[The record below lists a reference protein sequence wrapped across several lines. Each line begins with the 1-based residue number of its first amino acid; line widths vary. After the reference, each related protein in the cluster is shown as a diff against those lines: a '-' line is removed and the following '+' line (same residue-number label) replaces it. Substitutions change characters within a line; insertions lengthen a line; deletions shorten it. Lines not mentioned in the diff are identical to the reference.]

1 MWRTGCNRSVIKI
14 HDRYR
19 NAIRNSDDVQVADRR
34 STRPGRHLPCAAVPA
49 PLRRGA
55 SVVRVS
61 PSRPLRLLMD
71 ARYTRTDFHDGISR
85 YGASLIEAV
94 ARRTDAPGPEGA
106 DVEVEVAMLIS
117 DERQLALLPDG
128 VPWHLVSGPT
138 SPREPFVARQVAR
151 LRPDVVFSPMQTMGS
166 WGRDYAL
173 ILTLHDLIYYEHRT
187 PPRNLSE
194 PIRWLWRAYH
204 LTKIPQRL
212 LLDRADAVATVSRT
226 TAELIARHRLTR
238 RPVHVVANA
247 AQAVPEPRD
256 PDETPERTLLYMGSF
271 MDYKDVESLVAAAPL
286 LPGYTLHLL
295 SRISPE
301 RRGQLEDRLAERRAV
316 AGADGADVVFH
327 DGTDEAEYV
336 RLLRRATAAVTL
348 SRAEGFGLPVAEAMA
363 HGTPVVCSDLPIFR
377 EIAGAGTP
385 SFRGVPLEGDRAAAL
400 AARVRELEDP
410 AEFAAA
416 SRASVAQAARFSWD
430 ESARRLLDLTAAL
443 GVARRAARAR
453 TDRSSR

>member
-1 MWRTGCNRSVIKI
+1 MWRIGCNRSVIKI

-187 PPRNLSE
+187 PPRNLPE

-204 LTKIPQRL
+204 LTKTPQRL

-377 EIAGAGTP
+377 EIAGAGTA
-385 SFRGVPLEGDRAAAL
+385 SFRGVPLEGDRVAAL

-453 TDRSSR
+453 TGRSSR

>member
-1 MWRTGCNRSVIKI
+1 MWRIGCNRSVIKI

-34 STRPGRHLPCAAVPA
+34 STRPGRHLPCTAVPA

-85 YGASLIEAV
+85 YGASLLEAV
-94 ARRTDAPGPEGA
+94 ARRAAAPGPAGA
-106 DVEVEVAMLIS
+106 DVEVAMLIS

-410 AEFAAA
+410 AEFAVA

-453 TDRSSR
+453 TGRSTR

>member
-1 MWRTGCNRSVIKI
+1 MWRIGCNRSVIKI

-19 NAIRNSDDVQVADRR
+19 NAIRNPDDVQVADRR

-453 TDRSSR
+453 TGRSTR

>member
-1 MWRTGCNRSVIKI
+1 MWRIGCNRSVIKI

-19 NAIRNSDDVQVADRR
+19 NAIRNPDDVQVADRR

-238 RPVHVVANA
+238 SPVHVVANA

-286 LPGYTLHLL
+286 LPGYALHLL

-301 RRGQLEDRLAERRAV
+301 RRGQLEARLAARRAG
-316 AGADGADVVFH
+316 AGAAGADVVFH

-410 AEFAAA
+410 AEFAVA

-453 TDRSSR
+453 TGRSTR

>member
-1 MWRTGCNRSVIKI
+1 MWRIGCNRSVIKI

-416 SRASVAQAARFSWD
+416 SRAIWSR
-430 ESARRLLDLTAAL
+430 ETP
-443 GVARRAARAR
+443 
-453 TDRSSR
+453 SSRD

>member
-1 MWRTGCNRSVIKI
+1 MWRTGRNRSVINI

-19 NAIRNSDDVQVADRR
+19 NAIRKLDDAQVADRR
-34 STRPGRHLPCAAVPA
+34 SMRSARHPPRAAVPA
-49 PLRRGA
+49 PLRCGA

-94 ARRTDAPGPEGA
+94 ARRAAAPGPAGA
-106 DVEVEVAMLIS
+106 DVEVAMLIS

-187 PPRNLSE
+187 PPRNLPE

-204 LTKIPQRL
+204 LTKTPQRL

-238 RPVHVVANA
+238 RPVHVIANA

-256 PDETPERTLLYMGSF
+256 PDETPDRTLLYMGSF

-286 LPGYTLHLL
+286 LPGYELHLL

-301 RRGQLEDRLAERRAV
+301 RRGQLEARLAERRAASGA
-316 AGADGADVVFH
+316 AGADVLFH

-443 GVARRAARAR
+443 GAARRAARAR

>member
-1 MWRTGCNRSVIKI
+1 MWRIGCNRSVIKI

-410 AEFAAA
+410 AEFAVA

-453 TDRSSR
+453 TGRSSR

>member
-1 MWRTGCNRSVIKI
+1 MC
-14 HDRYR
+14 
-19 NAIRNSDDVQVADRR
+19 IRD
-34 STRPGRHLPCAAVPA
+34 
-49 PLRRGA
+49 
-55 SVVRVS
+55 RVS

-187 PPRNLSE
+187 PPRNLPE

-204 LTKIPQRL
+204 LSYAPQRL
-212 LLDRADAVATVSRT
+212 LLDRGDAVATVSQT

-238 RPVHVVANA
+238 RPVHVIGNAPPDVAT
-247 AQAVPEPRD
+247 PRD
-256 PDETPERTLLYMGSF
+256 PDAAPERLLVYMGSF
-271 MDYKDVESLVAAAPL
+271 MDYKDVESLLDAAPA
-286 LPGYTLHLL
+286 LPGYELHLL
-295 SRISPE
+295 SPIPPQ
-301 RRGQLEDRLAERRAV
+301 RRAELEARLAGRRAA
-316 AGADGADVVFH
+316 AGESGARLLFH
-327 DGTDEAEYV
+327 GGASEAEYAD
-336 RLLRRATAAVTL
+336 LLRRATALVTL

-363 HGTPVVCSDLPIFR
+363 HGTPVICSDLPIFQ
-377 EIAGAGTP
+377 EVAGAGTP
-385 SFRGVPLEGDRAAAL
+385 AYRGVPLDGDRAAAL
-400 AARVRELEDP
+400 VARVRELEDP
-410 AEFAAA
+410 AEFARA
-416 SRASVAQAARFSWD
+416 SRASAAQAARFSWD
-430 ESARRLLDLTAAL
+430 RSARALLRL
-443 GVARRAARAR
+443 ARRVAEDRAAATGRR
-453 TDRSSR
+453 DRSSR